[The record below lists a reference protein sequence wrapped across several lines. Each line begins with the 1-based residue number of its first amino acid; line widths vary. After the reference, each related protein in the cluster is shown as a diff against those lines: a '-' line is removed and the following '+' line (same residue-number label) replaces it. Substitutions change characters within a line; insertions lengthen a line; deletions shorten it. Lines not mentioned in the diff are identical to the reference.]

1 MVQEAQMK
9 RFKQHIN
16 ESRLG
21 SMTAGLAIAGSA
33 MAAPPKTEALQK
45 ATEFIKSKEGFV
57 EKATSDKIATGS
69 PLMIGYGTTGKY
81 PSGQPIKVGDTITPE
96 KATEHLSASISKM
109 TPHMEKIPGWDEMD
123 AGKQAALLSFGY
135 NLGPAFYGQKGFE
148 TISKHLETKDW
159 DKVPEAMNLYV
170 KSGGKVRGGL
180 VTRRGEEGVMWR
192 GENGEKTTPIPNPKP
207 TETSSDSEH
216 LIASGENL
224 TRIAK
229 RYGTSIENIM
239 KLNPNIKDPDS
250 IEAGKKL
257 RIK

>member
-1 MVQEAQMK
+1 MK
-9 RFKQHIN
+9 TFKQYIN
-16 ESRLG
+16 ENRLG
-21 SMTAGLAIAGSA
+21 AMTAGLALAGSA
-33 MAAPPKTEALQK
+33 LAAPPKPEALQR

-57 EKATSDKIATGS
+57 DKATADKIATGS

-81 PSGQPIKVGDTITPE
+81 PSGDPIKVGDTITPE

-135 NLGPAFYGQKGFE
+135 NLGPAFYGKKGFE

-180 VTRRGEEGVMWR
+180 VTRRGEEGTMWR
-192 GENGEKTTPIPNPKP
+192 GENGNKPTPTPTPKP

-229 RYGTSIENIM
+229 KHGMSIQDIM
-239 KLNPNIKDPDS
+239 KLNPNIKDPNA
-250 IEAGKKL
+250 IKAGEKL
-257 RIK
+257 KIK